1 MKPVLFEFYGFA
13 VHSYGLMLAV
23 AFIVGIIGV
32 RKTVRTEGIDP
43 DAVVDLG
50 IWILVGAVVGARI
63 AYVITEYRYFVTFPL
78 EIFKIN
84 SGGLAFHGGLIGGFG
99 AGIWY
104 TRRKQLDTWRLA
116 DRMAPFIALGYSI
129 VRIGCLLNGC
139 CYGRYTSLPWALRCA
154 ASDSALRHPTQL
166 YSMAG
171 SLVLFGILWK
181 LRNHKRFPG
190 FLFVLYIILYSV
202 LRFIVEYF
210 REGPMIF
217 PWLSLAQGVCIL
229 MGSIAVIVMGWQLRR
244 FERRRRAKDA
254 GAELNH

>member
-1 MKPVLFEFYGFA
+1 MKPVLLEFYGFA
-13 VHSYGLMLAV
+13 IHSYGLMLAI

-32 RKTVRTEGIDP
+32 RKTGRGQGINP
-43 DAVVDLG
+43 DSIVDLG

-99 AGIWY
+99 AGIWH
-104 TRRKQLDTWRLA
+104 TRSKQLETWKIA
-116 DRMAPFIALGYSI
+116 DLIAPFLALGYSI

-139 CYGRYTSLPWALRCA
+139 CYGHYSSLPWALRCA
-154 ASDSALRHPTQL
+154 AEDSALRHPTQI

-181 LRNHKRFPG
+181 YRNHKQFQG
-190 FLFVLYIILYSV
+190 FLFFLYIALYSA

-210 REGPMIF
+210 REGPMLF
-217 PWLSLAQGVCIL
+217 PWLSLAQAVC
-229 MGSIAVIVMGWQLRR
+229 IVMGVVALTVIGWRR
-244 FERRRRAKDA
+244 SFDQKRRRTEDA
-254 GAELNH
+254 RTEIHH